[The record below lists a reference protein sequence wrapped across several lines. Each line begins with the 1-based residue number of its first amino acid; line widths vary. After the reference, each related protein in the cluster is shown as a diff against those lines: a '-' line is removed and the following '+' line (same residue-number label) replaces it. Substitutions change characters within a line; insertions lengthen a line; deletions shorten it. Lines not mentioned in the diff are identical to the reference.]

1 MLNQLLERKVKDVD
15 IWRVLLA
22 DVELSV
28 VGLLVSECIIQ
39 LIKMLYSFPLAIESD
54 YGLGIV

>member
-1 MLNQLLERKVKDVD
+1 MLNELLERKVKDVD

-28 VGLLVSECIIQ
+28 VGLLVGECIIQ
-39 LIKMLYSFPLAIESD
+39 LIQVLYSLPLAIESD
-54 YGLGIV
+54 HGLGIV